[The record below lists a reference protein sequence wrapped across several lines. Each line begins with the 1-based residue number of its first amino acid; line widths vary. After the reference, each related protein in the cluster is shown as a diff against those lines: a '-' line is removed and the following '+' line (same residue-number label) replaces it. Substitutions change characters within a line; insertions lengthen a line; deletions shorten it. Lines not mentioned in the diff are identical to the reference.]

1 MIFILSCII
10 LLFLFFNFFVKKNDI
25 WNAMFLFTF
34 AFTMCGTLNEDVYKF
49 IFLMPHEWI
58 ILITFIFLLQLGM
71 VKKRRYP
78 FAITWIDKL
87 FMFYLATAIAIPFL
101 ANAETLYLTTD
112 EIFPFF
118 LPIKIW
124 MVYRIFHYLLSEE
137 KLRNRNFDIAVKF
150 DSFLKV
156 FVIISLISAFIGILR
171 YVELPFITNF
181 IDNSWPV
188 YYNGVRVKATYGRLT
203 GTMSGENGTGL
214 FFAIAVMS
222 SLYLYNKHRKQF
234 YLLSI
239 APLSFVTLLS
249 GSISSNLTLL
259 IALALFIKK
268 YFGLKLLGRLV
279 LICLIFLIFFIG
291 ILSNKGINSSFMT
304 MLENR
309 YDYNYGRSAYYSI
322 ADTMLPA
329 QLVGRFHKWVRY
341 WDYFL
346 EKPIFGYSYEGAGS
360 RDRSFAKAGGIV
372 AENFYV
378 HLLIYSGIF
387 GLLGYIVLNWT
398 IISRLSRII
407 FYREQAF
414 FIKLFIG
421 MVLISQVSQLSFQ
434 YGGISELFGIMSAF
448 VVAFGQ
454 DELTLMEMQV
464 INPQF
469 QTAPVNAE
477 VVS

>member
-1 MIFILSCII
+1 MVL
-10 LLFLFFNFFVKKNDI
+10 VT
-25 WNAMFLFTF
+25 FT
-34 AFTMCGTLNEDVYKF
+34 FTMCGTLNEDVYKF

-58 ILITFIFLLQLGM
+58 ILITFVFLLQLGM
-71 VKKRRYP
+71 IKRRRYL

-87 FMFYLATAIAIPFL
+87 FIFYLGTAIVLPFL
-101 ANAETLYLTTD
+101 VNAETLYLTTD

-171 YVELPFITNF
+171 YVELPFITTF

-214 FFAIAVMS
+214 FFAVAVMS

-234 YLLSI
+234 HLFSI
-239 APLSFVTLLS
+239 APLYFVTILS
-249 GSISSNLTLL
+249 GSIASNLTLL
-259 IALALFIKK
+259 IALAIFIKRH
-268 YFGLKLLGRLV
+268 FGVRFLGRLV
-279 LICLIFLIFFIG
+279 LVCLFLFIFFLG
-291 ILSNKGINSSFMT
+291 ILSNKGINNSFMS

-322 ADTMLPA
+322 SDTILPA
-329 QLVGRFHKWVRY
+329 QLVGRYHKWVRY
-341 WDYFL
+341 WDYFW
-346 EKPIFGYSYEGAGS
+346 EKPVFGYSYEGAGS
-360 RDRSFAKAGGIV
+360 QDRHFTKKGGIV

-378 HLLIYSGIF
+378 HLLIYSGIL
-387 GLLGYIVLNWT
+387 GLLGYFVLNWA
-398 IISRLSRII
+398 IIRRLSKII
-407 FYREQAF
+407 TYPEQSF

-421 MVLISQVSQLSFQ
+421 MILLSQSSQLSFQ
-434 YGGISELFGIMSAF
+434 YGGISELFGIMAAF
-448 VVAFGQ
+448 VFGFSE
-454 DELTLMEMQV
+454 DEVTVMTSQ
-464 INPQF
+464 IAYPQF
-469 QTAPVNAE
+469 YPSAVNAE